1 MPTPTRLTVSRS
13 SLRSVVL
20 VAVPTAA
27 TVVLAVVLLVVA
39 VETVLVAR
47 AVEVSSVRVVEALLP
62 VAVVVTSLP
71 TRAGARPR
79 LLKP

>member
-1 MPTPTRLTVSRS
+1 M
-13 SLRSVVL
+13 
-20 VAVPTAA
+20 AVPTAA